1 MTRRKKLIAAAL
13 ALPLALALGV
23 GLTVRRAGS
32 DPLSADVCDK
42 DLAAVFEYC
51 EAGGAICR
59 SPFEGMEEACQAG
72 CVMRTCPNHVACTE
86 LDPIW
91 CKPCDDEQ
99 GAPYW
104 RILHEAERLCAPSPN
119 PAKWTPREQR
129 DYVRCFKQEG
139 TRMCPALAQKPYWE
153 TAPQSRA
160 TSWNQKRCF
169 DDFDK
174 VAERCERY
182 EEECGLEPGADK
194 KACQRACLLAQCPDQ
209 VACTGDDPVRCA
221 PCEDPHGALY
231 WRRVWATEGLCGS
244 LHPLDAPNPEPDKWA
259 ACFVAEMERECR
271 ALAGT
276 AWWRRAPFLVEHYGN
291 ARPSPASAAS
301 PAAP

>member
-23 GLTVRRAGS
+23 GLTARRAGS
-32 DPLSADVCDK
+32 DPLSVDLCDK
-42 DLAAVFEYC
+42 DLAAVFESC
-51 EAGGAICR
+51 KAEGDVCTF
-59 SPFEGMEEACQAG
+59 PDEGMEEACQAG
-72 CVMRTCPNHVACTE
+72 CVMMTCPNHVSCTE
-86 LDPIW
+86 LDPTW

-104 RILHEAERLCAPSPN
+104 RILLEAERLCFQKKAEGE
-119 PAKWTPREQR
+119 AWTLVQIE
-129 DYVRCFKQEG
+129 DSMDCLKEEG
-139 TRMCPALAQKPYWE
+139 ERMCPALAAKPYWHWKPE
-153 TAPQSRA
+153 VR
-160 TSWNQKRCF
+160 KRCQ
-169 DDFDK
+169 DDLDLT
-174 VAERCERY
+174 VRRCEEDDSCALAP
-182 EEECGLEPGADK
+182 EEYK
-194 KACQRACLLAQCPDQ
+194 KACQEGCLLRMCPDQ

-221 PCEDPHGALY
+221 PCEDAHGALH
-231 WRRVWATEGLCGS
+231 WRHVFDAEIHCHHTEGEFYSGPPSGLS
-244 LHPLDAPNPEPDKWA
+244 ASRDKWA

-291 ARPSPASAAS
+291 ARPSPAPPAS